1 MRWNSFDQNK
11 DTQNTMN
18 NTQQHISLSKQ
29 IYQKSK
35 QEICWTLEPI
45 SVMLCMFSCLVGS
58 TVATVKQLIGYQ
70 PCSASFISKWQSIHV
85 SLISL
90 TKTYAVPPGPWRAW
104 PALRFGPG
112 PQKTSIYDTD
122 KQLCTKN
129 KSCNGNISN
138 KKHVEEVWCF
148 SRGVRHEDLLDT
160 TCRGPQRYPDSTWKL
175 FSSCILFACCGLTLS
190 YFVCLLVHILCVSL
204 FFYVSGFLMFYGVV
218 FLFFHKA
225 INFSTIAF
233 LGEAGAQRRSAAAVG
248 GRTNSGVVLQN
259 GSIQIPTVPNLTKSL
274 NLVAV
279 QEAHA

>member
-58 TVATVKQLIGYQ
+58 TVATVKPLIGYQ

-138 KKHVEEVWCF
+138 KKKEKKCDVFLEGFATKIYSTQHVEGHRGTQIPHESCFLTVFCLLALVWLC
-148 SRGVRHEDLLDT
+148 H
-160 TCRGPQRYPDSTWKL
+160 
-175 FSSCILFACCGLTLS
+175 ILFACWS
-190 YFVCLLVHILCVSL
+190 IY
-204 FFYVSGFLMFYGVV
+204 YV
-218 FLFFHKA
+218 FLCFFM
-225 INFSTIAF
+225 F
-233 LGEAGAQRRSAAAVG
+233 LVS
-248 GRTNSGVVLQN
+248 
-259 GSIQIPTVPNLTKSL
+259 
-274 NLVAV
+274 
-279 QEAHA
+279 